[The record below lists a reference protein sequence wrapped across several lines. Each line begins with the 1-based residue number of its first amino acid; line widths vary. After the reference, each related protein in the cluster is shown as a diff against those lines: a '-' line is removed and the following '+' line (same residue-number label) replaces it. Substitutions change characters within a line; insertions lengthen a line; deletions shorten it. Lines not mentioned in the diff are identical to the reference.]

1 MMHPSRKQRAFTL
14 IELLV
19 VIAIIAVLFT
29 IIFSAVK
36 SVRRAAKKAV
46 CMNNLR
52 QFCAADICHLADT
65 GEFPPM
71 DSLVPSSITPKH
83 LEIIGRYLKSE
94 VPKGLPAKWPK
105 RAQQPQWMNCPFAT
119 MSGYAEGATMGGGVY
134 TGYLYVGGIE
144 DSRMVKMK
152 LATLTDPEHSAPRT
166 GYRRGVLWADILG
179 EFKIADPRRYECFH
193 CESVTR
199 YKDFR
204 FKKEE
209 IEGIH
214 RAWSDGSVEWVPV
227 KEFQL
232 GKLDHVSSD
241 NHDTSPSLQIKH
253 TLGNFYY

>member
-1 MMHPSRKQRAFTL
+1 MMHPSRKHRAFTL

-19 VIAIIAVLFT
+19 VIAIIAVLST
-29 IIFSAVK
+29 VIFSAVK
-36 SVRRAAKKAV
+36 SSRRAAKKAV

-52 QFCAADICHLADT
+52 QFCAADIGHLADT

-71 DSLVPSSITPKH
+71 DSLVPSSITPAH
-83 LEIIGRYLKSE
+83 LEIVARYLKSD
-94 VPKGLPAKWPK
+94 VPEGKPATWPK

-134 TGYLYVGGIE
+134 TGYVYVGGIE
-144 DSRMVKMK
+144 DSRMVKLKM
-152 LATLTDPEHSAPRT
+152 ATIMNPEVAAPRT
-166 GYRRGVLWADILG
+166 GYRRGILWADVLG
-179 EFKIADPRRYECFH
+179 EFKIADFRRYECFH
-193 CESVTR
+193 CDSVTR

-209 IEGIH
+209 IDGIH

-227 KEFQL
+227 KQFEL
-232 GKLDHVSSD
+232 GKLDHVSVQHFAE
-241 NHDTSPSLQIKH
+241 NPKVQIKH

>member
-1 MMHPSRKQRAFTL
+1 MMHPFRKHRAFTL

-19 VIAIIAVLFT
+19 VIAIIAVLST
-29 IIFSAVK
+29 VIFSAVK
-36 SVRRAAKKAV
+36 SSRRAAKKAI

-52 QFCAADICHLADT
+52 QFCAADIGYLADT

-71 DSLVPSSITPKH
+71 DSLVPSSITPAH
-83 LEIIGRYLKSE
+83 LEIVGRYLKSD
-94 VPKGLPAKWPK
+94 VPEGKPATWPK

-134 TGYLYVGGIE
+134 TGYVYVGGIE
-144 DSRMVKMK
+144 DSRMVKLKM
-152 LATLTDPEHSAPRT
+152 ATITNPEVAAPRT
-166 GYRRGVLWADILG
+166 GYRRGILWADVLG
-179 EFKIADPRRYECFH
+179 EFMIPDYRRYECFH

-199 YKDFR
+199 YDDFR

-227 KEFQL
+227 AKFGL
-232 GKLDHVSSD
+232 GKYDDISVRHIG
-241 NHDTSPSLQIKH
+241 NNPKIQIKH